1 MEKFLWYNVQDYHG
15 VLGAPAAA
23 TEESFMQRARELI
36 RDIFRQTDLVLLA
49 LCCIATAFGILM
61 IYSATRY
68 MNTLRLVLVQTGGAV
83 IGIILF
89 FLLSLVDVNELMRK
103 RGWLW
108 LTLFGLGMILLL
120 KSPFGEAGDT
130 GNLAWLDFP
139 FLPFMIQPS
148 EIVKLTF
155 TVVLA
160 WQLVWLQENRTLRK
174 VPDVLFL
181 GAHLMMFFLLYYKI
195 SSDMGS
201 DLVFVAIFI
210 CMCFVAGV
218 SKGWFIGGGLTAAL
232 AFYILWEEDVIEDY
246 MKNRFIV
253 VFDHSFHPMEEGWQ
267 QTRSLLTLG
276 GGKLTGMGL
285 FKGIQTQS
293 TDSSSLPNRH
303 TDFIFSVIGEELGM
317 LGCLAVLLLGGY
329 DKHLDFHELF
339 EALRGRVR
347 ALVLLGATRDQLLH
361 TAADCGM
368 LDLCHMA
375 DTFREAV
382 DMARAL
388 AVPGD
393 VVLLSPASA
402 SWGMFDNFEQ
412 RGRVFKE
419 IVNGYAPRQ

>member
-1 MEKFLWYNVQDYHG
+1 
-15 VLGAPAAA
+15 
-23 TEESFMQRARELI
+23 MQRARELL
-36 RDIFRQTDLVLLA
+36 RDILRQTDLVLLA
-49 LCCIATAFGILM
+49 LCCIATAYGILM

-68 MNTLRLVLVQTGGAV
+68 MDSLREVLVQTGGTV
-83 IGIILF
+83 MGIILF
-89 FLLSLVDVNELMRK
+89 FLLSLVDVSELMRK
-103 RGWLW
+103 KGWLW
-108 LTLFGLGMILLL
+108 LTLFGLGLILLL

-139 FLPFMIQPS
+139 FLPFMVQPS

-174 VPDVLFL
+174 APDVLFL
-181 GAHLMMFFLLYYKI
+181 GAHLMVFFLLYYKI

-201 DLVFVAIFI
+201 DLVLVAIFI

-253 VFDHSFHPMEEGWQ
+253 VFDHSFHPMEEGWH

-293 TDSSSLPNRH
+293 KDSSSLPNRH
-303 TDFIFSVIGEELGM
+303 TDFIFSVIGEELGFV
-317 LGCLAVLLLGGY
+317 GCLLALAILAAIVLRCIY
-329 DKHLDFHELF
+329 VARNAHSKLDTYICV
-339 EALRGRVR
+339 GV
-347 ALVLLGATRDQLLH
+347 V
-361 TAADCGM
+361 GM
-368 LDLCHMA
+368 LIFQILANVGMCLFVMPVIGLTLPFFSYGGTSIVI
-375 DTFREAV
+375 TFATMGLVSGAHSRSRP
-382 DMARAL
+382 DWLR
-388 AVPGD
+388 
-393 VVLLSPASA
+393 
-402 SWGMFDNFEQ
+402 
-412 RGRVFKE
+412 K
-419 IVNGYAPRQ
+419 

>member
-1 MEKFLWYNVQDYHG
+1 MVTQKVQKRKGVRQVYTEKFLWYNVQDYHG

-303 TDFIFSVIGEELGM
+303 TDFIFSVIGEELGWWAA
-317 LGCLAVLLLGGY
+317 CW
-329 DKHLDFHELF
+329 HWPSWRPSFC
-339 EALRGRVR
+339 
-347 ALVLLGATRDQLLH
+347 GASMW
-361 TAADCGM
+361 AA
-368 LDLCHMA
+368 
-375 DTFREAV
+375 T
-382 DMARAL
+382 
-388 AVPGD
+388 PTT
-393 VVLLSPASA
+393 SWTPISA
-402 SWGMFDNFEQ
+402 W
-412 RGRVFKE
+412 
-419 IVNGYAPRQ
+419 AWWAC

>member
-1 MEKFLWYNVQDYHG
+1 M
-15 VLGAPAAA
+15 
-23 TEESFMQRARELI
+23 
-36 RDIFRQTDLVLLA
+36 LLA

-155 TVVLA
+155 ILVLA

-317 LGCLAVLLLGGY
+317 VGCVLALAILAAIILRCIYVGRNANN
-329 DKHLDFHELF
+329 KLD
-339 EALRGRVR
+339 AYICVGV
-347 ALVLLGATRDQLLH
+347 V
-361 TAADCGM
+361 GM
-368 LDLCHMA
+368 LM
-375 DTFREAV
+375 FQV
-382 DMARAL
+382 L
-388 AVPGD
+388 ANVGMCLFVMPVIGLTLPFFSYGGSSLVMLLAQMG
-393 VVLLSPASA
+393 VVLSVSRSIQAEKA
-402 SWGMFDNFEQ
+402 
-412 RGRVFKE
+412 
-419 IVNGYAPRQ
+419 

>member
-1 MEKFLWYNVQDYHG
+1 
-15 VLGAPAAA
+15 
-23 TEESFMQRARELI
+23 MQRVREFL
-36 RDIFRQTDLVLLA
+36 RDILRQTDLVLLA
-49 LCCIATAFGILM
+49 LCCTATAYGILM

-83 IGIILF
+83 VGIILF
-89 FLLSLVDVNELMRK
+89 FLLSLVDISELMRK
-103 RGWLW
+103 KGWLW

-120 KSPFGEAGDT
+120 LVFGEAGDT

-139 FLPFMIQPS
+139 FLPFMVQPS

-160 WQLVWLQENRTLRK
+160 WQLVWLQENRTLK
-174 VPDVLFL
+174 KLPDVLFL
-181 GAHLMMFFLLYYKI
+181 GAHLMVFFLLYYKI

-253 VFDHSFHPMEEGWQ
+253 VFDHSFHPMEEGWH
-267 QTRSLLTLG
+267 QTRSLMTLG

-285 FKGIQTQS
+285 FHGVQTQS
-293 TDSSSLPNRH
+293 KDSSSLPNRH

-317 LGCLAVLLLGGY
+317 LGCLLT
-329 DKHLDFHELF
+329 
-339 EALRGRVR
+339 
-347 ALVLLGATRDQLLH
+347 LVLLTAIILRCVWVARRAKTRMESLV
-361 TAADCGM
+361 CIG
-368 LDLCHMA
+368 
-375 DTFREAV
+375 V
-382 DMARAL
+382 
-388 AVPGD
+388 
-393 VVLLSPASA
+393 ASTVI
-402 SWGMFDNFEQ
+402 FQ
-412 RGRVFKE
+412 V
-419 IVNGYAPRQ
+419 IVNVGMCLFVMPVIGLTLPFISYGGSSLLMLFVSMGMVSGVQGRSKPEWLR